1 MSKGYRP
8 SLLGGLIWLGLGVL
22 LLLHNFRIGPDIW
35 TLLGRYWPVLLILL
49 GLGKILDYFLNRDFS
64 IRVGEVV
71 GILVFLLVGL
81 ALTAVSES
89 HVGAMIRELPI
100 PIGGTLTRPG
110 SWLGDSHT
118 YVEERT
124 FPLESRRIKVE
135 NSHGG
140 VAIIPGNDKELRVR
154 LRKTIYGSEE
164 RVRNFAAQLRLSGE
178 LSAGGQFLVRTNR
191 ESLSTPVRMFKTD
204 MELFVPR
211 ESQVQ
216 VVNSFGDLT
225 VRNIHGKLDLTTTH
239 GQLDVRACSGDFTVS
254 NRYGE
259 SRLINLSGS
268 LALDA
273 RGRAYIKDI
282 RGDVTVRN
290 EYSPVEIFDVDGKTD
305 LSVTEGSVRAENIM
319 KPLSVVAR
327 GSHVR
332 LNNIRDSVKAVISH
346 RDADISNT
354 DADVKIE
361 SSYATLRIRNIKG
374 NLDINS
380 GFDRVFASDIS
391 GGVKLAGKGSAVRAN
406 SIKGPL
412 DVQTTF
418 KDVFVDGFESSCFVT
433 NQHAGI
439 NISSQ
444 SVGKG
449 DIDVTNNNGS
459 VTLFLP
465 DDAAF
470 SISAS
475 AQNGA
480 IHSGYPGL
488 EPVRKG
494 GDAMLKSTVNSGGSA
509 ITVQT
514 RYGNI
519 NIYRMRDRRND
530 RSKF

>member
-1 MSKGYRP
+1 MTTSPSPKSHLRRTRRLRTGEYVEGYRP
-8 SLLGGLIWLGLGVL
+8 SLLGGLIWLRLGVL

-64 IRVGEVV
+64 IRVGRVV

-273 RGRAYIKDI
+273 RGRAYKDI
-282 RGDVTVRN
+282 RGMSLSETVL
-290 EYSPVEIFDVDGKTD
+290 SVEIFDVDGKTD

-319 KPLSVVAR
+319 KLCR
-327 GSHVR
+327 
-332 LNNIRDSVKAVISH
+332 
-346 RDADISNT
+346 
-354 DADVKIE
+354 
-361 SSYATLRIRNIKG
+361 SSLEEPRAPEQYQGQREGG
-374 NLDINS
+374 NQ
-380 GFDRVFASDIS
+380 
-391 GGVKLAGKGSAVRAN
+391 
-406 SIKGPL
+406 P
-412 DVQTTF
+412 
-418 KDVFVDGFESSCFVT
+418 
-433 NQHAGI
+433 
-439 NISSQ
+439 
-444 SVGKG
+444 
-449 DIDVTNNNGS
+449 
-459 VTLFLP
+459 
-465 DDAAF
+465 
-470 SISAS
+470 
-475 AQNGA
+475 
-480 IHSGYPGL
+480 
-488 EPVRKG
+488 
-494 GDAMLKSTVNSGGSA
+494 
-509 ITVQT
+509 
-514 RYGNI
+514 
-519 NIYRMRDRRND
+519 
-530 RSKF
+530 

>member
-1 MSKGYRP
+1 M
-8 SLLGGLIWLGLGVL
+8 
-22 LLLHNFRIGPDIW
+22 
-35 TLLGRYWPVLLILL
+35 
-49 GLGKILDYFLNRDFS
+49 
-64 IRVGEVV
+64 
-71 GILVFLLVGL
+71 
-81 ALTAVSES
+81 
-89 HVGAMIRELPI
+89 
-100 PIGGTLTRPG
+100 
-110 SWLGDSHT
+110 
-118 YVEERT
+118 
-124 FPLESRRIKVE
+124 
-135 NSHGG
+135 
-140 VAIIPGNDKELRVR
+140 
-154 LRKTIYGSEE
+154 
-164 RVRNFAAQLRLSGE
+164 
-178 LSAGGQFLVRTNR
+178 
-191 ESLSTPVRMFKTD
+191 
-204 MELFVPR
+204 
-211 ESQVQ
+211 
-216 VVNSFGDLT
+216 
-225 VRNIHGKLDLTTTH
+225 
-239 GQLDVRACSGDFTVS
+239 
-254 NRYGE
+254 
-259 SRLINLSGS
+259 
-268 LALDA
+268 
-273 RGRAYIKDI
+273 
-282 RGDVTVRN
+282 
-290 EYSPVEIFDVDGKTD
+290 
-305 LSVTEGSVRAENIM
+305 
-319 KPLSVVAR
+319 
-327 GSHVR
+327 
-332 LNNIRDSVKAVISH
+332 KAVISH

-494 GDAMLKSTVNSGGSA
+494 ATLC
-509 ITVQT
+509 
-514 RYGNI
+514 
-519 NIYRMRDRRND
+519 
-530 RSKF
+530 